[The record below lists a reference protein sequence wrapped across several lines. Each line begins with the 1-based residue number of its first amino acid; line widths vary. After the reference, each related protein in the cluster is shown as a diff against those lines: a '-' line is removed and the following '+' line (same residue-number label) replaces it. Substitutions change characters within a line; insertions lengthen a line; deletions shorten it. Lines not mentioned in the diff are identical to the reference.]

1 MARTAYIQ
9 QNELEL
15 QVIVEEEIIIKKTL
29 EELNLPNNAE
39 GINQLK
45 ERIQS
50 KFEKSGFPFVSI
62 TLEANGK
69 KFVASVK
76 TKIGEENI
84 PPELKPLVEQNKSYK
99 GISNINI
106 YDFSPENKII
116 TTLSEKYPLKNQ
128 FGYENA
134 LSVEIKELEKL
145 DKTTYLSQVYNLSGL
160 VKEIQDGE
168 EKKLNLISSIN
179 VSKKQLETEEG
190 QKIIT
195 KYIEKINK
203 VFNINGRLGQD
214 REGNYQISIFIKLDK
229 DQMAQYKDKV
239 IQASFRK
246 FFPKSIKKIINNEER
261 YVLEIS
267 GMPNKVALIERKE
280 KKQEVEEQKTESQE
294 QIVQKEEQKVEK
306 KQSNVKVKNLPF

>member
-45 ERIQS
+45 ERIQA

-62 TLEANGK
+62 TLGANGK

-76 TKIGEENI
+76 TKIDEENI

-160 VKEIQDGE
+160 VKEMQDGE
-168 EKKLNLISSIN
+168 LNLISGIN

-190 QKIIT
+190 RKIIT

-203 VFNINGRLGQD
+203 VFNINGRVGQD
-214 REGNYQISIFIKLDK
+214 KEGNYQISIFIKLNK

-246 FFPKSIKKIINNEER
+246 FFSKSIKKTINNEEK

-294 QIVQKEEQKVEK
+294 QIVPKKEQKVEK
-306 KQSNVKVKNLPF
+306 KQSNVKVKDLPF